1 MEKHQLII
9 PPSDKHPFDLK
20 TITTLTLGQD
30 FRWRELGDGWYS
42 VVLDGNLIHM
52 RQNGCVVEYMTDS
65 GANLDDLLHSYFRL
79 DDCIDAIYDR
89 ISSQCDTVAQ
99 LVEKY
104 PSQRILRQPDRWE
117 CMVAYIC
124 SAPNSVENIIKSVES
139 IACSIGKPL
148 ELNGETRHAFPTPE
162 MVLAAGVGPL
172 EELRL
177 GLDRHSKIIAA
188 AKRVVAGELDLHS
201 LAKPEVCYAE
211 TKRQLRKCY
220 GVGPKVA
227 SCICLFALDK
237 MEAFP
242 IDRHIRN
249 ALQGCGRSSP
259 RNLFDRNIGEQ
270 EALQGCGCSPPPSSE
285 TAIVKWAQERFGKH
299 AGYANQLLFKGAWDE
314 SKQPRRKRKGSNPQL
329 L

>member
-30 FRWRELGDGWYS
+30 FRWRELGGGWYS
-42 VVLDGNLIHM
+42 VVLKGNLIHM

-65 GANLDDLLHSYFRL
+65 GANLNDLLHSYFRL
-79 DDCIDAIYDR
+79 DDCIDAIYKD
-89 ISSQCDTVAQ
+89 ISSRCDTVAQ

-124 SAPNSVENIIKSVES
+124 SANKNILDIRRNVES
-139 IACSIGKPL
+139 MACRIGKPL

-177 GLDRHSKIIAA
+177 GLDRHCKIIEA

-201 LAKPEVCYAE
+201 LAKPDVCYAE
-211 TKRQLRKCY
+211 AKRQLMQKR
-220 GVGPKVA
+220 GARRKVA
-227 SCICLFALDK
+227 NGIGDKVADCIALFSLDK

-242 IDRHIRN
+242 VDTHVHK
-249 ALQGCGRSSP
+249 ALQECRCSP
-259 RNLFDRNIGEQ
+259 R
-270 EALQGCGCSPPPSSE
+270 PPSSK
-285 TAIVKWAQERFGKH
+285 TAVVATVKWAHKRFGKR

-314 SKQPRRKRKGSNPQL
+314 YQQSRRKRKGSNPQL

>member
-1 MEKHQLII
+1 MKKHQLII

-30 FRWRELGDGWYS
+30 FRWDELGGGWYS
-42 VVLDGNLIHM
+42 VVLKGNLIHM
-52 RQNGCVVEYMTDS
+52 RQNDDGVEYESDS

-79 DDCIDAIYDR
+79 DDDLDAIYDY

-104 PSQRILRQPDRWE
+104 PSQRILRQPDPWE

-124 SAPNSVENIIKSVES
+124 SAPNSVPNIIKSVES

-201 LAKPEVCYAE
+201 LAKPDVCYAE
-211 TKRQLRKCY
+211 AKSQLMQKRGARR
-220 GVGPKVA
+220 KVA
-227 SCICLFALDK
+227 NGIGDKVADCIALFSLDK

-242 IDRHIRN
+242 VDTHVHK
-249 ALQGCGRSSP
+249 ALQECRCSP
-259 RNLFDRNIGEQ
+259 R
-270 EALQGCGCSPPPSSE
+270 PPSSK
-285 TAIVKWAQERFGKH
+285 TAVVATVKWAHKRFGKR

-314 SKQPRRKRKGSNPQL
+314 SQKSRDDSKQSQKKGKQTATLPGL
-329 L
+329 

>member
-1 MEKHQLII
+1 MKKHQLYI
-9 PPSDKHPFDLK
+9 PQNDKHPFGLK

-52 RQNGCVVEYMTDS
+52 RQNDRGVEYMTDS
-65 GANLDDLLHSYFRL
+65 NSNVNDLLHSYFRL
-79 DDCIDAIYDR
+79 DDDIDAIYDY

-99 LVEKY
+99 LVKKY
-104 PSQRILRQPDRWE
+104 PSHRILRQPDRWE

-124 SAPNSVENIIKSVES
+124 SANKKIQDISKTVES

-162 MVLAAGVGPL
+162 MVLVAGVGPL

-177 GLDRHSKIIAA
+177 GLDRHCKIIEAA
-188 AKRVVAGELDLHS
+188 ERVVAGELDLHS
-201 LAKPEVCYAE
+201 LAKPDVCYAE
-211 TKRQLRKCY
+211 AKSQLMQKRGARR
-220 GVGPKVA
+220 KVA
-227 SCICLFALDK
+227 NGIGDKVADCIALFSLDK

-242 IDRHIRN
+242 VDTHVHK
-249 ALQGCGRSSP
+249 ALQECRCSP
-259 RNLFDRNIGEQ
+259 R
-270 EALQGCGCSPPPSSE
+270 PPSSK
-285 TAIVKWAQERFGKH
+285 TAVVATVKWAHKRFGKR

-314 SKQPRRKRKGSNPQL
+314 YQQSRRKRKGSNPQL

>member
-9 PPSDKHPFDLK
+9 QSDKHPFDLK
-20 TITTLTLGQD
+20 TIANLGQD
-30 FRWRELGDGWYS
+30 FRWRELGDGRYS
-42 VVLDGNLIHM
+42 VVLKGNLIHM
-52 RQNGCVVEYMTDS
+52 RQNDRGVEYMTDS
-65 GANLDDLLHSYFRL
+65 NSNVNDLLHSYFRL
-79 DDCIDAIYDR
+79 DDDIDAIYDY
-89 ISSQCDTVAQ
+89 ISSQCDTVAR

-104 PSQRILRQPDRWE
+104 PSHRILRQPDRWE

-162 MVLAAGVGPL
+162 MVLVAGVGPL

-201 LAKPEVCYAE
+201 LAKPDVCYAE
-211 TKRQLRKCY
+211 AKRQLRKCY
-220 GVGPKVA
+220 GIDHKVA
-227 SCICLFALDK
+227 NCIALFSLDK

-242 IDRHIRN
+242 VDTHV
-249 ALQGCGRSSP
+249 
-259 RNLFDRNIGEQ
+259 Q
-270 EALQGCGCSPPPSSE
+270 EALKRCRCSPPPPKSK
-285 TAIVKWAQERFGKH
+285 TAIVKWAQERFCKR

-314 SKQPRRKRKGSNPQL
+314 SKQSRRKEKGSNPKL